1 LIVEIAM
8 SIALLG
14 LLISSP
20 ALAFDAGEAYW
31 AVGWCITPPCGL
43 SLVVSGDR
51 AGVSPTAV
59 VDRSPGQV
67 AWSAGNDTAFVTQY
81 SGNSIVAVTSA
92 GAVSNFASNI
102 AGPTGLLQT
111 EAGELLVVSLA
122 DAAVYRASAGGDLG
136 SAPVFASGFGYP
148 RNLLQLASG
157 EILLADQGRHVIYD
171 ISAGGDF
178 TAAAAF
184 ASGLPGGPYDLV
196 ASASGQI
203 FVSTDGG
210 VFEISSGG
218 DFSSALSHASGRSF
232 AGLAI
237 DAEGRLLASDFDSGD
252 VHDITAA
259 GDYAGV
265 TPFASNLPGLG
276 DTALDSVPGASGP
289 TASPV
294 PAMEPTA
301 LALLTALLLIAGL
314 LRTTRRTQAGRE
326 VSRSW
331 S

>member
-1 LIVEIAM
+1 M
-8 SIALLG
+8 STALFG
-14 LLISSP
+14 LLTSSP
-20 ALAFDAGEAYW
+20 ALAFDAGETYW
-31 AVGWCITPPCGL
+31 AVGWCSTAPCGL
-43 SLVVSGDR
+43 SLVASGDQ
-51 AGVSPTAV
+51 AGVSSTAV
-59 VDRSPGQV
+59 VDESPGQV

-81 SGNSIVAVTSA
+81 FENSIVAVTSA

-111 EAGELLVVSLA
+111 EAGELLVVSWA
-122 DAAVYRASAGGDLG
+122 DAAVYRASAGGDLS
-136 SAPVFASGFGYP
+136 SAPVFASGFSGP

-157 EILLADQGRHVIYD
+157 EILLADQLRHVIYD

-184 ASGLPGGPYDLV
+184 ASGLPAVGPYDLV

-218 DFSSALSHASGRSF
+218 DFSSALPHASGRSF

-237 DAEGRLLASDFDSGD
+237 DAEGRLLASDFDGGD

-265 TPFASNLPGLG
+265 TPFASNLPGRG
-276 DTALDSVPGASGP
+276 ETALDSVPGASGP

-301 LALLTALLLIAGL
+301 LALLSALLLIAGL
-314 LRTTRRTQAGRE
+314 LRSARRTQVGRE
-326 VSRSW
+326 ASRS
-331 S
+331 